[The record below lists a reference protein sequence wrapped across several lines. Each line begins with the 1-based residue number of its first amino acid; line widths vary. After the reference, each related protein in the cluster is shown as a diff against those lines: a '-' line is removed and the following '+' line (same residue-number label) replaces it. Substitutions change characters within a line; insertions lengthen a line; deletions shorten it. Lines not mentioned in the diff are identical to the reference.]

1 MGKDGLLE
9 TIPKYFRVFEFFSM
23 SGEKIIGDIHALL
36 LDYVDYWTM
45 YNGPFWAAFWY
56 SERGLGHV

>member
-9 TIPKYFRVFEFFSM
+9 TIPKYFGVFEFFSM

-36 LDYVDYWTM
+36 LEYVGYPFITIF
-45 YNGPFWAAFWY
+45 FWAAFWY
-56 SERGLGHV
+56 FERGLGRV